1 MAEPGREVSVDWQGA
16 RVRAWL
22 PAPLGKRQ
30 PALSER
36 TARNTERAAAAVR
49 EVSARMPTG
58 FEPLAR
64 LLLRAEGLASS
75 RVEGI
80 EAPLDDVVRAEAGT
94 SEGVAAHVADNLT
107 VVDAALAHALGDQGL
122 TEELLHEWHRR
133 LMTHGSLAK
142 ESVGRWRNEIG
153 WIGGASP
160 VQAVF
165 VPAPPE
171 AIGDL
176 MGDLVRHAN
185 APSWDPVTSAA
196 LLHAQFETIHP
207 YGDGN
212 GRLGRV
218 LVLWVLVRH
227 LPGVVVPPPMSVLIA
242 RDTDAYVSA
251 LGAFRIG
258 HDDLLVGWFASVLM
272 AGAEASLEWADQLD
286 ALVEAWEQRVNG
298 LRAGSAARRLLPVL
312 ARFPVVSAEV
322 ASEQLSVSLP
332 AARNGLESLADRGVL
347 RDLGTA
353 ALGGRRPRRW
363 WSAPE
368 LLELVQRWTV

>member
-1 MAEPGREVSVDWQGA
+1 MTEPGREVAVAWRGA
-16 RVRAWL
+16 PVRAWL
-22 PAPLGKRQ
+22 PDPLRDRD

-80 EAPLDDVVRAEAGT
+80 EAPLDEVVRAEAET
-94 SEGVAAHVADNLT
+94 SQGVAAHVADNLS
-107 VVDAALAHALGDQGL
+107 VVDAALAHAIGDRRL
-122 TEELLHEWHRR
+122 TEEQLHDWHRR
-133 LMTHGSLAK
+133 LMTHSSLT
-142 ESVGRWRNEIG
+142 EQSVGRWRDEIG

-171 AIGDL
+171 AIPQL
-176 MGDLVRHAN
+176 MDDLVQHAN
-185 APSWDPVTSAA
+185 APNWDPVTTAA

-227 LPGVVVPPPMSVLIA
+227 LRGVVVPPPMSVLIA
-242 RDTDAYVSA
+242 RDTDAYISA

-258 HDDLLVGWFASVLM
+258 QDDLLVGWFASVLL
-272 AGAEASLEWADQLD
+272 AGAEASLQWADQLD
-286 ALVEAWEQRVNG
+286 AVVEGWERRVDG

-312 ARFPVVSAEV
+312 ARFPVLSAEV
-322 ASEQLSVSLP
+322 AAEQLGVSLP
-332 AARNGLESLADRGVL
+332 AARNGLDSLVDRGVV
-347 RDLGTA
+347 RDLGSA
-353 ALGGRRPRRW
+353 RAGGRRPRRW

-368 LLELVQRWTV
+368 LLDLVQRWTV